1 MQLRVTGKGCTMRS
15 MASIKQYRGT
25 TWRAIIRRKG
35 FPPASKTF
43 ETKKAAEAWVASQ
56 EARMG
61 VSEFDPLQLK
71 AAKTLKVKDIFDRYI
86 LEVAP
91 EMKGRNQLGTIKRIT
106 RDAKFMPLLLTKV
119 TAQDIRQWR
128 DDRVKEVQPQS
139 VHREL
144 NSMGAVFT
152 HAIKE
157 WNVGLPANPCTLVTR
172 FKGADK
178 PRNKRW
184 IQADIDLFLKTCKWE
199 ASKIPKTGR
208 DYVGWALLL
217 ALETA
222 MREGEICLPL
232 VSDFH
237 PEQKYLH
244 LKDTKNGESRN
255 VPLSKKA
262 IEYLT
267 HLCEGK
273 TKGEKIVPLVAN
285 TLCEYVLDV
294 RRACGLEHLVF
305 HDTRHT
311 AATAISKKLPNVLQ
325 LAAQTGHRSL
335 KSLMRYYHP
344 DPADIA
350 GQLD

>member
-1 MQLRVTGKGCTMRS
+1 MRA

-128 DDRVKEVQPQS
+128 DDRVLEVQPQS
-139 VHREL
+139 VHREM
-144 NSMGAVFT
+144 NSMSAVFT

-172 FKGADK
+172 FKNADK

-184 IQADIDLFLKTCKWE
+184 SDADVALFLKTCKWTPE
-199 ASKIPKTGR
+199 SVPKTGR
-208 DYVGWALLL
+208 DYVPWAFLL

-244 LKDTKNGESRN
+244 LRDTKNGDSRN

-262 IEYLT
+262 IGYLT

-273 TKGEKIVPLVAN
+273 TKEEKIVPLVAN

-335 KSLMRYYHP
+335 KSLQSYYHP